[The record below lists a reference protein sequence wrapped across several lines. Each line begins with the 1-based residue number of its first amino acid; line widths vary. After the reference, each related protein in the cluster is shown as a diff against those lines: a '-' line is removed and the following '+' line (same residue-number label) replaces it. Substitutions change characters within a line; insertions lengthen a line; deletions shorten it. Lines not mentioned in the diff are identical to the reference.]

1 MALIDSCSH
10 THLMEKVLVVVVIF
24 VIYDATTMNFLVVV
38 VNSPYY
44 IYPNG
49 A

>member
-24 VIYDATTMNFLVVV
+24 VIYDAIHHYDFLG
-38 VNSPYY
+38 S
-44 IYPNG
+44 G
-49 A
+49 C